1 MNARQIKETIEAKIL
16 RDEASRSRDSRGRVR
31 AEVLCDVRTAYERDV
46 GRILYSLPFRRLRQ
60 KTQVFFN
67 PFNDHICTRM
77 EHVLYV
83 AYLAETIG
91 RALYLNTDLIRA
103 IAYGHD
109 LGHPPFGHAGE
120 RTIDRIVSA
129 HGGEFVFEHEAH
141 SLRVCQVLADHDGN
155 PGLNLT
161 YEVLDGIA
169 SHCGEIYS
177 ELMLIPDREKK
188 TEAIFSPKTP
198 HALPL
203 TLEGCLVRMVD
214 RIAYVGRDI
223 EDARRAGLMGFEDIP
238 QAIRHELGDTN
249 SQIVNRLVLDII
261 EASSGADMIA
271 MSHTA
276 GEALEQLINQNVAQ
290 IYRSPKIARYE
301 AMAESVLQGLFDAFL
316 PLSDGDS
323 PRRDKKSQARIDDFL
338 TFKMRHPEPDVTPLR
353 LVTDY
358 VAGMTDHF
366 AREVFD
372 DLYLV

>member
-109 LGHPPFGHAGE
+109 LGRPPFGHAGE

-129 HGGEFVFEHEAH
+129 HGGEIVLAHEAN

-155 PGLNLT
+155 PG
-161 YEVLDGIA
+161 
-169 SHCGEIYS
+169 
-177 ELMLIPDREKK
+177 
-188 TEAIFSPKTP
+188 
-198 HALPL
+198 
-203 TLEGCLVRMVD
+203 
-214 RIAYVGRDI
+214 
-223 EDARRAGLMGFEDIP
+223 
-238 QAIRHELGDTN
+238 
-249 SQIVNRLVLDII
+249 
-261 EASSGADMIA
+261 
-271 MSHTA
+271 
-276 GEALEQLINQNVAQ
+276 
-290 IYRSPKIARYE
+290 
-301 AMAESVLQGLFDAFL
+301 
-316 PLSDGDS
+316 
-323 PRRDKKSQARIDDFL
+323 
-338 TFKMRHPEPDVTPLR
+338 
-353 LVTDY
+353 
-358 VAGMTDHF
+358 
-366 AREVFD
+366 
-372 DLYLV
+372 